1 MPFQYDLTTKND
13 VSIITLMGELRIFD
27 LADYTSFFE
36 EQIANGKVKIIIN
49 FEKITYI
56 DSTAIGLLVNI
67 KRNIEEKGG
76 RLTLI
81 SVKPDV
87 MNVLQITGINQFLD
101 IYDSL
106 ETAMASY

>member
-27 LADYTSFFE
+27 LTDYTSFFE
-36 EQIANGKVKIIIN
+36 EQVSNGKVKIIIN

-67 KRNIEEKGG
+67 KRNIEEQGG
-76 RLTLI
+76 RLTI
-81 SVKPDV
+81 SSVNPDV

-106 ETAMASY
+106 ETALASY